1 MACTGTANRGKA
13 GEGNNVATWL
23 ETLAP
28 LWVLWYM
35 GLEKEGP
42 LFTQRGATSTV
53 IPRGW
58 ENCLQLRTS
67 LTK

>member
-1 MACTGTANRGKA
+1 M
-13 GEGNNVATWL
+13 ATWL

-28 LWVLWYM
+28 LWILWYM
-35 GLEKEGP
+35 GLEKQGP

-53 IPRGW
+53 IPWGW
-58 ENCLQLRTS
+58 VNCLQLRTS